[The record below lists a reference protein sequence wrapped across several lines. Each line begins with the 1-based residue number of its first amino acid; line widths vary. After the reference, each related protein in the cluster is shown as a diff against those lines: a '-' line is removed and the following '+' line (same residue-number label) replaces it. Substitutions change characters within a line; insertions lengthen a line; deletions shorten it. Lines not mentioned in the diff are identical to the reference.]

1 MKRRNLCR
9 TKKLLAVII
18 AASMSMNSGM
28 IAMANDVSIVI
39 EEPVNYSTTNTDI
52 HDTSSGNAKS
62 ETNEPALRVTSADG
76 KSADVTLTGDA
87 KATNT
92 SGSATGVKAE
102 SSGKTE
108 SSSSDKNSSTS
119 VTVEGEVSAS
129 SNYSTATGVE
139 ANSYGNSDISSSDK
153 NPSTSVTVEGKVS
166 ANSNSGSATGI
177 RATSFSGGSTD
188 VSVGD
193 EVSASTENGLATGI
207 SATTLSGGS
216 TNVTAE
222 KSVSI
227 TKASQSAK
235 GIDVYAGTG
244 STTKVNVGKD
254 VSVTS
259 SGSATGISA
268 EASSG
273 ANIDVKV
280 GDDLTVS
287 SAKGST
293 GIKATA
299 NGEKSSVSVSVGGD
313 VSATKTSD
321 NSGSYDSS
329 VISTYTSTAS
339 SSVNVNVDGNVTGN
353 GGITASGSGNTN
365 ITVDGNVSNNSGS
378 GYSPA
383 ISTSTYTA
391 GSSVNVNVGGNVTG
405 GITASG
411 SGQTNITVGKSVV
424 QESQKSE
431 TQLTESESSSG
442 GIAIKLSDGGD
453 AETAEVTVK
462 VAENVTADT
471 TAVNIT
477 KNNEKSDIHLE
488 VDGTISGG
496 EHNIVLSEK
505 SSLKNL
511 DITVWRVDTSD
522 GKNVVETFTDV
533 SEEQSIEYSSA
544 LSEWEKDKTKPK
556 PEEPKPTY
564 TANLEAEKMI
574 NYIIN
579 VADVQTPGGNLG
591 IAGASAGRVYTAHQ
605 NDTVYLE
612 VTIPDGYT
620 IDGFYNVDGAADVTV
635 ISGDGKYYLNVPRG
649 GGVYVGVKMK
659 KIESTATLDPTPS
672 SSAST
677 STSYSTYG
685 SGDHRK
691 SESNDQN
698 WTVGNNPNDN
708 SGNRTTLP
716 PEFTGLQIHA
726 MTMGGDTVQNLSDVL
741 TFIDPLAALNNF
753 MDKGIPT
760 QGTQNVIGAGIVNFN
775 NLFMASLTDT
785 VDVPVSA
792 SVKANQSYTV
802 LFSDGTSI
810 VVPCIMDGL
819 LTIPFNKNTA
829 GLTYMI
835 YGTDLNPG
843 AFVGLTT
850 SN

>member
-28 IAMANDVSIVI
+28 VAMAGQPVSLGSLVI
-39 EEPVNYSTTNTDI
+39 ENNEDTTVNVTAPEKENDQLKDATGKVAENA
-52 HDTSSGNAKS
+52 TSSSYKPAVNVSSSEGYSAEVTVTGN
-62 ETNEPALRVTSADG
+62 V
-76 KSADVTLTGDA
+76 

-92 SGSATGVKAE
+92 SGSATGIKAE

-108 SSSSDKNSSTS
+108 SSSSDSSSSDNSSSDENSSTS
-119 VTVEGEVSAS
+119 VTVKGEVSAS
-129 SNYSTATGVE
+129 AE
-139 ANSYGNSDISSSDK
+139 K
-153 NPSTSVTVEGKVS
+153 
-166 ANSNSGSATGI
+166 GSATGI
-177 RATSFSGGSTD
+177 SANSKSGGSTD
-188 VSVGD
+188 
-193 EVSASTENGLATGI
+193 
-207 SATTLSGGS
+207 
-216 TNVTAE
+216 VTAE
-222 KSVSI
+222 KSVSV
-227 TKASQSAK
+227 TEVSELARGLEVKAS
-235 GIDVYAGTG
+235 GTG
-244 STTKVNVGKD
+244 STTKVTVGED
-254 VSVTS
+254 VYLTS
-259 SGSATGISA
+259 SGIATGISA
-268 EASSG
+268 MASSG
-273 ANIDVKV
+273 AKIDVNV
-280 GDDLTVS
+280 GNDLTVS
-287 SAKGST
+287 SAKDST
-293 GIKATA
+293 GIYASA
-299 NGEKSSVSVSVGGD
+299 SGENSSVSVSVGGN
-313 VSATKTSD
+313 VFATNT
-321 NSGSYDSS
+321 
-329 VISTYTSTAS
+329 STYTGTAS
-339 SSVNVNVDGNVTGN
+339 SSVNVNVDGNVTGS
-353 GGITASGSGNTN
+353 GGISASGSGQTN
-365 ITVDGNVSNNSGS
+365 ITVDGSVSQNSGS
-378 GYSPA
+378 GYSHA
-383 ISTSTYTA
+383 ISTSTYSDS
-391 GSSVNVNVGGNVTG
+391 SSVNINVGGNVTG
-405 GITASG
+405 NGGIFASG
-411 SGQTNITVGKSVV
+411 SGQTNITVGGSVV

-442 GIAIKLSDGGD
+442 GIAIKLSDGEHEGS
-453 AETAEVTVK
+453 ETADVTVK
-462 VAENVTADT
+462 VAKNVTADT
-471 TAVNIT
+471 TAVNII
-477 KNNEKSDIHLE
+477 KKSEESDIHLE

-496 EHNIVLSEK
+496 KHNIVLSEE
-505 SSLKNL
+505 SSLDNL

-522 GKNVVETFTDV
+522 GKNVVESLTSPTNEDREKFNIAYK
-533 SEEQSIEYSSA
+533 EWLSSSNPSTPA
-544 LSEWEKDKTKPK
+544 

-591 IAGASAGRVYTAHQ
+591 IAGASAGGVYTAHQ

-659 KIESTATLDPTPS
+659 KIESTATHGNTGSGS
-672 SSAST
+672 S
-677 STSYSTYG
+677 STSYSSYG
-685 SGDHRK
+685 SGDY
-691 SESNDQN
+691 SDSDSNDQN
-698 WTVGNNPNDN
+698 WTVGNGLNDN
-708 SGNRTTLP
+708 YSGNGTTLP

-819 LTIPFNKNTA
+819 LTIPFNKNVA

-835 YGTDLNPG
+835 YGTDMNPG

-850 SN
+850 SE

>member
-9 TKKLLAVII
+9 TRKLLAVII

-28 IAMANDVSIVI
+28 VAMADQLLGTVESGVGNNNENNNVDNTVNVTAPEKENDQSKDATGKVAK
-39 EEPVNYSTTNTDI
+39 NA
-52 HDTSSGNAKS
+52 TSSSDKPAVNVSSYDGYIAEVTVTGNV
-62 ETNEPALRVTSADG
+62 E
-76 KSADVTLTGDA
+76 
-87 KATNT
+87 ATNT
-92 SGSATGVKAE
+92 SGIATGVKAK
-102 SSGKTE
+102 SYGNTE

-129 SNYSTATGVE
+129 AEKGY
-139 ANSYGNSDISSSDK
+139 
-153 NPSTSVTVEGKVS
+153 
-166 ANSNSGSATGI
+166 ATGI
-177 RATSFSGGSTD
+177 SADSRSGGSTA

-193 EVSASTENGLATGI
+193 EVSASAKDGSATGI
-207 SATTLSGGS
+207 NADSHSGGS
-216 TNVTAE
+216 TDVTAE
-222 KSVSI
+222 KSVSATV
-227 TKASQSAK
+227 TKGDSSAT
-235 GIDVYAGTG
+235 GLYVSANGTG
-244 STTKVNVGKD
+244 STTNVTVGDDVSATTSGYRATGVSATANTGATVNVK
-254 VSVTS
+254 
-259 SGSATGISA
+259 I
-268 EASSG
+268 
-273 ANIDVKV
+273 

-287 SAKGST
+287 SSNGYS
-293 GIKATA
+293 GISA
-299 NGEKSSVSVSVGGD
+299 NAFGEKSSVNVTVDGD

-321 NSGSYDSS
+321 NSGSDDSS
-329 VISTYTSTAS
+329 
-339 SSVNVNVDGNVTGN
+339 
-353 GGITASGSGNTN
+353 
-365 ITVDGNVSNNSGS
+365 
-378 GYSPA
+378 A

-391 GSSVNVNVGGNVTG
+391 SSSVNVNVGGNVTG
-405 GITASG
+405 NGGIYASG
-411 SGQTNITVGKSVV
+411 SGQTNITVGGSVV

-431 TQLTESESSSG
+431 TQLTASESSSG
-442 GIAIKLSDGGD
+442 GIAITLSDGEYDGS
-453 AETAEVTVK
+453 ETADVTVK
-462 VAENVTADT
+462 VAKNVTADT
-471 TAVNIT
+471 TAVKIT
-477 KNNEKSDIHLE
+477 KNTEKSDIHLE

-505 SSLKNL
+505 SSLDNL

-522 GKNVVETFTDV
+522 EKNVVETLTSPT
-533 SEEQSIEYSSA
+533 SEDIYKYEKALFEWQSSGNQSTSA
-544 LSEWEKDKTKPK
+544 PEKPQSK
-556 PEEPKPTY
+556 Y
-564 TANLEAEKMI
+564 TANLDAEKMI
-574 NYIIN
+574 NYIIK
-579 VADVQTPGGNLG
+579 VDDVQTPGGNLG
-591 IAGASAGRVYTAHQ
+591 IAGASAGGVYTAHQ

-726 MTMGGDTVQNLSDVL
+726 MTMGGDAVQNLSDVL

-835 YGTDLNPG
+835 YGTDMNPG

-850 SN
+850 SD

>member
-1 MKRRNLCR
+1 
-9 TKKLLAVII
+9 VII

-28 IAMANDVSIVI
+28 IAMAGQAVSLGSVV
-39 EEPVNYSTTNTDI
+39 EDNNNENNVDNNVTVTATEKDDSKTVTKNVTS
-52 HDTSSGNAKS
+52 HDNAPAVTASSSGGHSA
-62 ETNEPALRVTSADG
+62 EVT
-76 KSADVTLTGDA
+76 VTGDVE
-87 KATNT
+87 ATNT
-92 SGSATGVKAE
+92 STYGAATGVAAD
-102 SSGKTE
+102 SSGKKE
-108 SSSSDKNSSTS
+108 SPSSDKNSSTS

-129 SNYSTATGVE
+129 AERGT
-139 ANSYGNSDISSSDK
+139 
-153 NPSTSVTVEGKVS
+153 
-166 ANSNSGSATGI
+166 
-177 RATSFSGGSTD
+177 
-188 VSVGD
+188 
-193 EVSASTENGLATGI
+193 ATGI
-207 SATTLSGGS
+207 SATSYSGGFSDVSVGGEVSASAEEGGTATGISATSYSGGFSDVSVGGEVSASAKGGTATGISADSRSGGS
-216 TNVTAE
+216 TEVTAK
-222 KSVSI
+222 KSVSV
-227 TKASQSAK
+227 TETSEQAK
-235 GIDVYAGTG
+235 GIDVEASVTG
-244 STTKVNVGKD
+244 STTKVTVGED
-254 VSVTS
+254 VYVTS
-259 SGSATGISA
+259 SGSATGINA
-268 EASSG
+268 VAYSG
-273 ANIDVKV
+273 AKIDVNV

-287 SAKGST
+287 SASTST
-293 GIKATA
+293 GIGAYA
-299 NGEKSSVSVSVGGD
+299 NGENSSVSVSVGGD
-313 VSATKTSD
+313 VSATET
-321 NSGSYDSS
+321 NTFTG
-329 VISTYTSTAS
+329 TAS
-339 SSVNVNVDGNVTGN
+339 
-353 GGITASGSGNTN
+353 
-365 ITVDGNVSNNSGS
+365 
-378 GYSPA
+378 
-383 ISTSTYTA
+383 
-391 GSSVNVNVGGNVTG
+391 SSVNVNVGGNVTG
-405 GITASG
+405 SGGIYAHGSGKTNITVDGSVSNNSGSGDSPAISTSTDRASSSVNINVGGNVTGNGGIYASG
-411 SGQTNITVGKSVV
+411 SGQTNITVGGSVV

-431 TQLTESESSSG
+431 TQLTGSESSSG
-442 GIAIKLSDGGD
+442 GIAIKLSDSGD
-453 AETAEVTVK
+453 AKNADVTVK

-477 KNNEKSDIHLE
+477 KKSEESDIRLE

-496 EHNIVLSEK
+496 KHNIVLSEK
-505 SSLKNL
+505 SSLDNL

-522 GKNVVETFTDV
+522 GKNVVETFTPV
-533 SEEQSIEYSSA
+533 SEEQSKEYSSA
-544 LSEWEKDKTKPK
+544 MLEWEQDNTKPK

-591 IAGASAGRVYTAHQ
+591 IAGASAGGVYTAHQ

-819 LTIPFNKNTA
+819 LTIPFNKNAA

-835 YGTDLNPG
+835 YGTDMNPG

>member
-18 AASMSMNSGM
+18 AASMCMNSGM
-28 IAMANDVSIVI
+28 IAMAGQEVSLGSVVVDNNVTVTAMDKDNSEKV
-39 EEPVNYSTTNTDI
+39 EENVTS
-52 HDTSSGNAKS
+52 HDSAPAVTASSSGGHSA
-62 ETNEPALRVTSADG
+62 EVT
-76 KSADVTLTGDA
+76 VTGDVE
-87 KATNT
+87 ATNSSYGT
-92 SGSATGVKAE
+92 ATGVAAD
-102 SSGKTE
+102 SFGKTE
-108 SSSSDKNSSTS
+108 SPSSDKNSSTS

-129 SNYSTATGVE
+129 AERGTATG
-139 ANSYGNSDISSSDK
+139 I
-153 NPSTSVTVEGKVS
+153 
-166 ANSNSGSATGI
+166 SATS
-177 RATSFSGGSTD
+177 TSGGSTD
-188 VSVGD
+188 VSVGGK
-193 EVSASTENGLATGI
+193 VSASAEEGGTATGI
-207 SATTLSGGS
+207 SATSSSGGS
-216 TNVTAE
+216 TYVTAE

-227 TKASQSAK
+227 TAKESDYAS
-235 GIDVYAGTG
+235 GVNVYANGTG
-244 STTKVNVGKD
+244 STSNVTVGKD
-254 VSVTS
+254 VSVTT
-259 SGSATGISA
+259 SGSYATGIRA
-268 EASSG
+268 KASSG
-273 ANIDVKV
+273 ANIDVEV

-293 GIKATA
+293 GIDATA
-299 NGEKSSVSVSVGGD
+299 RGEKSSVSVSVDGD

-321 NSGSYDSS
+321 NSGPDDSS

-339 SSVNVNVDGNVTGN
+339 SSVN
-353 GGITASGSGNTN
+353 I
-365 ITVDGNVSNNSGS
+365 
-378 GYSPA
+378 
-383 ISTSTYTA
+383 
-391 GSSVNVNVGGNVTG
+391 NVGGNVTGNG

-442 GIAIKLSDGGD
+442 GIAITLSDGEL
-453 AETAEVTVK
+453 AETADVTVK

-477 KNNEKSDIHLE
+477 KNSEESHIRLE

-496 EHNIVLSEK
+496 KHNIVLSEK

-522 GKNVVETFTDV
+522 GKNVVETFTPV
-533 SEEQSIEYSSA
+533 SEEQSKEYSSA
-544 LSEWEKDKTKPK
+544 MLEWEQDNTKPK

-574 NYIIN
+574 NYIIQ

-591 IAGASAGRVYTAHQ
+591 IAGASAGGVYTAHQ

-672 SSAST
+672 SSSSTST